1 MSDQEKLTTYGAL
14 ITVFALLLI
23 VVYAPDDYDIWDAVI
38 GGAAVW
44 FGLFY
49 LLSKLGKDLFS
60 ITLGSALVG
69 VGAAVILFTLFGT
82 KPYPCVTCTACNPC
96 MHEALLLSKGF
107 VMWATG
113 FTLILGIPTYCLH
126 RIGRLN
132 SRTTR
137 FKERIS
143 NWWR

>member
-60 ITLGSALVG
+60 ITFRKCARWRWSS
-69 VGAAVILFTLFGT
+69 
-82 KPYPCVTCTACNPC
+82 CN
-96 MHEALLLSKGF
+96 S
-107 VMWATG
+107 
-113 FTLILGIPTYCLH
+113 LH
-126 RIGRLN
+126 TIWHQTVPLRDLYRL
-132 SRTTR
+132 
-137 FKERIS
+137 
-143 NWWR
+143 